1 MKPIQYTITAVD
13 RATAVVDKISNRI
26 DRLNQPF
33 SRLERSVK
41 RFGDVSGVS
50 RLAKGV
56 GELTN
61 KATALLGVVLK
72 LGTPLLALFGG
83 GSIIGL
89 YQMTEGWAK
98 LGSATQ
104 RTSQILG
111 IGIDNLMSWQNLGTM
126 FGVSADQ
133 MTQSIQGFSDTLQDA
148 KWGRNQ
154 AAFGMLQTLGIGLK
168 QTKDGVIDTESMLVK
183 FADKIRAIQK
193 R

>member
-1 MKPIQYTITAVD
+1 
-13 RATAVVDKISNRI
+13 
-26 DRLNQPF
+26 
-33 SRLERSVK
+33 
-41 RFGDVSGVS
+41 
-50 RLAKGV
+50 
-56 GELTN
+56 
-61 KATALLGVVLK
+61 
-72 LGTPLLALFGG
+72 
-83 GSIIGL
+83 
-89 YQMTEGWAK
+89 MTEGWAK

-193 R
+193 RSGGCATSGAKFWHRKHNAGINAGWYCFATISGRSEATAR